1 MPLARSVRST
11 LHSHASRLLTAH
23 PRLLAA
29 LLALVGVVAVQGS
42 AAAAGELST
51 GGFDLGDLGDL
62 VDDAGDMLDN
72 PPIEKNEDMTTDPGP

>member
-29 LLALVGVVAVQGS
+29 LLALVGLLALQAS
-42 AAAAGELST
+42 AAAAGELTT
-51 GGFDLGDLGDL
+51 GGFELSELIGEIGDALGDL
-62 VDDAGDMLDN
+62 
-72 PPIEKNEDMTTDPGP
+72 PIEKHEDATGNPGP

>member
-29 LLALVGVVAVQGS
+29 LLALVTLVALQGS
-42 AAAAGELST
+42 AAAAGELTT
-51 GGFDLGDLGDL
+51 GGVELSELVDGVEDVLGDIPVGQD
-62 VDDAGDMLDN
+62 
-72 PPIEKNEDMTTDPGP
+72 EEETTNPGP